1 MCRRRPSRRP
11 HEAVLGSPN
20 PDSQGTDLQGPAGLV
35 GQTAASPLTDFPVVG
50 YTLAAAFDVI
60 SALAGKN
67 VGGGLVFEYGFTVE
81 TAGDSPVW
89 HKSETDVFPGG
100 AS

>member
-1 MCRRRPSRRP
+1 
-11 HEAVLGSPN
+11 
-20 PDSQGTDLQGPAGLV
+20 
-35 GQTAASPLTDFPVVG
+35 
-50 YTLAAAFDVI
+50 VI
-60 SALAGKN
+60 SAVAGKN